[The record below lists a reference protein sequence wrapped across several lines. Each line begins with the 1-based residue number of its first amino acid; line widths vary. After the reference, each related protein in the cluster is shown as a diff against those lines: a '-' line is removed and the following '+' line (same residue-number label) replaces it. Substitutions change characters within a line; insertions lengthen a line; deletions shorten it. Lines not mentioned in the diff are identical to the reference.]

1 LLKKGFIMSKEEEIE
16 QLLEDIAWL
25 EQEIKDA
32 IDDPYLDEF
41 GKAYLK
47 NLINYWKR
55 DRAKL
60 MKLINKK

>member
-1 LLKKGFIMSKEEEIE
+1 MSKEEQIK
-16 QLLEDIAWL
+16 QLLEDIEWL

-32 IDDPYLDEF
+32 IDDPYLDDF

-47 NLINYWKR
+47 NLIKYWKR

-60 MKLINKK
+60 LKLKNKN